1 MFDSGENR
9 LCVGDVIMS
18 EVFKYGQRKH
28 DGTICI
34 MRATEGQTAIDDESR
49 AQAKFVIE
57 RAEMEG
63 KLQFGGIDNFDSL
76 HVSAR
81 RLGEDLSYNYNGEVI
96 DFYVRGCSEDQVD
109 PSSVKIFGKARI
121 GFDIYSLTR

>member
-1 MFDSGENR
+1 MFDSGENL

-18 EVFKYGQRKH
+18 EVFRYGQRQH

-34 MRATEGQTAIDDESR
+34 MRATEDQTAIDDESR

-57 RAEMEG
+57 SVEMEG

-81 RLGEDLSYNYNGEVI
+81 RLGEDWFYNHKGEVI
-96 DFYVRGCSEDQVD
+96 DFYVIGCSEDQVD
-109 PSSVKIFGKARI
+109 PSSVKIIGKAI
-121 GFDIYSLTR
+121 KSFEIYSLTR